1 MELRLRIS
9 SVVVSLSMCDIAL
22 RSSAWSLTLGSKR
35 PARKVYTTT
44 KSGLCAGDGVRLP
57 RTWPPYPPPPPPL
70 TPPLLVTN
78 PLSGPT
84 GLYWPI

>member
-57 RTWPPYPPPPPPL
+57 RTWPPYPPPRL
-70 TPPLLVTN
+70 R
-78 PLSGPT
+78 
-84 GLYWPI
+84 